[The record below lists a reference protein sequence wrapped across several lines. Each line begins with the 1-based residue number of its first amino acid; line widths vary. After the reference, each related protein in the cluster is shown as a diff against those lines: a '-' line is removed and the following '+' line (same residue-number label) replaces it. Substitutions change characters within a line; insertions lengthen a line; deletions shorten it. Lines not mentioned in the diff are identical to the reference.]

1 MNKLQVFYDPRQ
13 TVARNKSFSPSAG
26 KPALVVE
33 EWLKYYPIT
42 IRPVTPVTRED
53 FYLVHDKAHVDAILN
68 CEKPNGFN
76 NTLPD
81 VAEALHWTSG
91 SMVTAAQA
99 ALAQGVNCV
108 SPSSG
113 FHHAE
118 YFSSSGFCTFN
129 GLVLAAIKLKDKL
142 PAGKRVG
149 ILDIDMHYGN
159 GTMHIIHHLGL
170 HDLIRHYTFG
180 GNEVLSE
187 RWDGGEFADE
197 WLKRLPKIV
206 EEFEDCAVVLY
217 QAGADP
223 HRLDPFGGALTDKQ
237 LRERDRIVFQK
248 LKEMEIPTCWNL
260 AGGYQEPIQRVLD
273 IHNNTMAQCLLAMG
287 IVF

>member
-42 IRPVTPVTRED
+42 IRPVKPVTRED
-53 FYLVHDKAHVDAILN
+53 FYLVHDRDHVDAILN
-68 CEKPNGFN
+68 YEKPNGFH
-76 NTLPD
+76 NTLPE
-81 VAEALHWTSG
+81 VAESLHWTSG
-91 SMVTAAQA
+91 SMVTAAQV
-99 ALAQGVNCV
+99 ALSQGVNVCAPV
-108 SPSSG
+108 SG

-129 GLVLAAIKLKDKL
+129 GLVLAAVKLKDML
-142 PAGKRVG
+142 PAGKRIG

-180 GNEVLSE
+180 GNEILSE
-187 RWDGGEFADE
+187 RWNGGELADE
-197 WLKRLPKIV
+197 WLRRLPKIV

-223 HRLDPFGGALTDKQ
+223 FKDDPFGGAMSIEQLLERDHIVFTK
-237 LRERDRIVFQK
+237 LRE
-248 LKEMEIPTCWNL
+248 MGIPVAWNL
-260 AGGYQEPIQRVLD
+260 AGGYTDPFSTVME
-273 IHNNTMAQCLLAMG
+273 IHNNTMEQCLHAMG
-287 IVF
+287 IDF

>member
-13 TVARNKSFSPSAG
+13 TVAKNKSFSPSAG

-42 IRPVTPVTRED
+42 IRPVKPVTRED
-53 FYLVHDKAHVDAILN
+53 FYLVHDKQHVDDILDLK
-68 CEKPNGFN
+68 KPNGFN
-76 NTLPD
+76 NKLPE
-81 VAEALHWTSG
+81 VAESLVWTSG
-91 SMVTAAQA
+91 SMVTAAQV
-99 ALAQGVNCV
+99 ALAQGLNCV

-113 FHHAE
+113 FHHSE

-129 GLVLAAIKLKDKL
+129 GLVLAAVKLKDAL
-142 PAGKRVG
+142 PAGKKVG
-149 ILDIDMHYGN
+149 ILDIDMYYGN

-180 GNEVLSE
+180 GNEILSE
-187 RWDGGEFADE
+187 RWNGGELADE
-197 WLKRLPKIV
+197 WLRRLPKIV

-223 HRLDPFGGALTDKQ
+223 HVSDPYGGSLSDNQ
-237 LRERDRIVFQK
+237 LLERDHIVFSK
-248 LKEMEIPTCWNL
+248 FRDMEIPVCWNL
-260 AGGYQEPIQRVLD
+260 AGGYQTPIQRVLD
-273 IHNNTMAQCLLAMG
+273 IHNNTMEQCLHAMG
-287 IVF
+287 IDF